1 MTEQT
6 NFPFV
11 FHLAQNVQADS
22 RTPVIRRKNYEVCTV
37 EYVTKGAGYLHTNGE
52 EFYIP
57 SDSVYFLHKG
67 STHEYFPDKND
78 PWHKICFVV
87 DGPFMEYLFNLYCL
101 DKVHFI
107 PDAKELKSYFESFLA
122 LDRSMPRFH
131 EKASVIFH
139 SFLEAC
145 SAHMAGKE
153 EKIPR
158 SVQKLKKTIEESL
171 DKPFKLSAYCQQENI
186 SQAYAVRLFHR
197 FCNCSPVEYLLQKK
211 LEMAQRLLHYSQLS
225 VKEIAARLAFS
236 DQYHF
241 STFYKKRTGESPTS
255 FRNKW
260 K

>member
-1 MTEQT
+1 MTNQT
-6 NFPFV
+6 NFPFI
-11 FHLAQNVQADS
+11 FHLAQKVQADN

-37 EYVTKGAGYLHTNGE
+37 EYVTQGNGFLHTNGE
-52 EFYIP
+52 KFFIP
-57 SDSVYFLHKG
+57 ADSVYFLHKG
-67 STHEYFPDKND
+67 STHEYFPDKNE
-78 PWHKICFVV
+78 PWHKLFFVV
-87 DGPFMEYLFNLYCL
+87 DGAFMEYLYRIYDL

-107 PDAKELKSYFESFLA
+107 PEAKELRSYFESFLN
-122 LDRSMPRFH
+122 LDPSMPRCH

-139 SFLEAC
+139 GFVEAC
-145 SAHMAGKE
+145 GAHLARKE
-153 EKIPR
+153 EKIPA
-158 SVQKLKKTIEESL
+158 SVRKLKRNIEESL
-171 DKPFKLSAYCQQENI
+171 DKPFKLANYCRQENI
-186 SQAYAVRLFHR
+186 SPAYAVRLFHKY
-197 FCNCSPVEYLLQKK
+197 CNCSPVEYLLQKK